1 MEENVPHIK
10 SEFHEDQEDEVDGW
24 IPSTRSEVKVP
35 STRPEE
41 DIPSSRSE
49 DIPSTRSELEMEE
62 QLSVSSIEEDGFF
75 SVKIEVPDAS
85 LITDTDDEERAERHE
100 LHEGDETE
108 DETNHSGEESGF
120 KLAEAVN
127 SREAEPAQ
135 VEHSSCPTETPESGC
150 RGRPRFIVGQNLII
164 SQQNIHRSWCA
175 TAKLLGISRMTLYR
189 RRREFGMS
197 TTPGSNYSEMD
208 DSELD
213 GIVRQILQASPRAG
227 ERILIGTLRSRGLHI
242 QRARLR
248 ASIQRVDPV
257 GRALRRC
264 RSIVQLLDGNHRLSR
279 CRFVTRGAG
288 TSEGMSEHL
297 SKTAFSQEFV
307 EVERVMPNVGN
318 DRQPSPS
325 NSGIESIINSSVQGV
340 FTQEKQCHLS
350 TKELSQINE
359 GKHSEQERKDSV
371 TEAEIQPREEGNCP
385 GNEFSILKNILEGN
399 KSSRNVINCTK
410 CLLCDQVF
418 ASKGDLDIHVK
429 IHIGVRGNTGGNSE
443 KNLESKDSLM
453 QQKSIKTT
461 EKRFKCDSCEKSYSS
476 VKSLKRHRIAH
487 SGVKQFKCQ
496 YCDKEFLSS
505 HHVLRHE
512 RVHTGEKPFGCRYCP
527 KKFSQKA
534 SLMGHEMVHT
544 GEKPFI
550 CRFCEKRFVQKISL
564 TRHERIHTGEKP
576 FHCKY
581 CDKRFVQESNLICH
595 ERVHTNEKPYGCSR
609 CDKKFARKCD
619 LIRHEEIHAR
629 EVPFRMFATSILQ
642 NLIKTHSSA

>member
-10 SEFHEDQEDEVDGW
+10 SEFHENQEDEVDGW

-35 STRPEE
+35 STRSE
-41 DIPSSRSE
+41 E
-49 DIPSTRSELEMEE
+49 DIPSTRSEFEMEE

-85 LITDTDDEERAERHE
+85 LITDTDDEEKAERHE

-108 DETNHSGEESGF
+108 DETNYSGE
-120 KLAEAVN
+120 
-127 SREAEPAQ
+127 
-135 VEHSSCPTETPESGC
+135 
-150 RGRPRFIVGQNLII
+150 
-164 SQQNIHRSWCA
+164 
-175 TAKLLGISRMTLYR
+175 
-189 RRREFGMS
+189 
-197 TTPGSNYSEMD
+197 
-208 DSELD
+208 
-213 GIVRQILQASPRAG
+213 
-227 ERILIGTLRSRGLHI
+227 
-242 QRARLR
+242 
-248 ASIQRVDPV
+248 
-257 GRALRRC
+257 
-264 RSIVQLLDGNHRLSR
+264 
-279 CRFVTRGAG
+279 AG

-359 GKHSEQERKDSV
+359 GKHSKQERKDSV
-371 TEAEIQPREEGNCP
+371 TEAEIQPRQEGNCP

-399 KSSRNVINCTK
+399 NSSRNVINCTK